1 MEYVT
6 IVFVA
11 ESEEKLKEKIKNAKR
26 IVKAPKK
33 LLETASDLSI
43 IKQPVRESTK
53 KKEQSKTQSIL
64 DSQLTKLK
72 DEKQGWIN
80 CLLATRAI
88 MCHDEVPPKLQ
99 ELVWESMNTLL
110 STLDGVYAGPR
121 CHEETWEPEEEGIC
135 PICHRLFSSP
145 PPPVGPW
152 ILAGSWD

>member
-1 MEYVT
+1 MWRV
-6 IVFVA
+6 
-11 ESEEKLKEKIKNAKR
+11 
-26 IVKAPKK
+26 
-33 LLETASDLSI
+33 SD
-43 IKQPVRESTK
+43 
-53 KKEQSKTQSIL
+53 
-64 DSQLTKLK
+64 K

-99 ELVWESMNTLL
+99 ELVWESMNTFL
-110 STLDGVYAGPR
+110 STHDGVYAGPR

-152 ILAGSWD
+152 FLAGSWD